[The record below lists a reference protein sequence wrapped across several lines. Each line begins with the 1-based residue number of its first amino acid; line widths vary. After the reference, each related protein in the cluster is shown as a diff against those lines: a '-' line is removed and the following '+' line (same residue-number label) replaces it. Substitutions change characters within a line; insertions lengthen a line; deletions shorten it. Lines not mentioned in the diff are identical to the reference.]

1 MSGDC
6 GAGIESLGDVIAAEG
21 TIVVA
26 AVAVLT
32 YVLKIFGEPVIMGY
46 AA

>member
-6 GAGIESLGDVIAAEG
+6 GAGIESLDVIAAEG